1 MGSDNPKLGCLV
13 SVDPHLIEPPDVC
26 LEADH
31 PRGATSRPDSIAA
44 ARKLSVETQCEALR
58 GAVPVH
64 SLRAETGRGMSRC
77 SSGPM
82 TAR

>member
-1 MGSDNPKLGCLV
+1 MLTAIRAAKHGGTLMGSDNPKLGWLV
-13 SVDPHLIEPPDVC
+13 AVDPHLIEPPDVC

-31 PRGATSRPDSIAA
+31 PQG
-44 ARKLSVETQCEALR
+44 
-58 GAVPVH
+58 
-64 SLRAETGRGMSRC
+64 GMSRC